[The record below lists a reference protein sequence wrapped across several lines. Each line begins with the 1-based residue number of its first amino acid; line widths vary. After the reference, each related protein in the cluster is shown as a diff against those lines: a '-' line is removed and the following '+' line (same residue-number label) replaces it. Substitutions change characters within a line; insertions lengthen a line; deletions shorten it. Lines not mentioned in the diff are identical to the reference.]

1 MKNPETQL
9 YSFFLHLL
17 KGLAVTGNDVPPA
30 IENSSYGTEHLGFLG
45 TQKGKLTGNIEIL
58 TDGISKIIDVATW
71 VPLIEFEVTTKE
83 ETFWVMLHRIK
94 TASTTR
100 KRQKKGGAC

>member
-1 MKNPETQL
+1 MKNPEIRRIQ
-9 YSFFLHLL
+9 FFLHPL
-17 KGLAVTGNDVPPA
+17 KDLTVTGNNVPPA

-58 TDGISKIIDVATW
+58 TDEISKIIDVATG
-71 VPLIEFEVTTKE
+71 VPSIELEVTTQE
-83 ETFWVMLHRIK
+83 GTFWVLLHRIK

-100 KRQKKGGAC
+100 KRQKKGGAH